1 MPFELPKL
9 PYSFNAL
16 EPVVDAKTMEIHH
29 DKHHAAYV
37 AKLNDAIAKH
47 PELRGKSVEELLKDI
62 NSIPEDIRTAVKN
75 HGGGHANHSLFW
87 EIMTP
92 KSGNPSEAFVS
103 EINKMFG
110 SIDKMKESIVLNG
123 MGQFGSGWSW
133 LVVSGGKLKVY
144 ATANQD
150 SPLMNPASPAG
161 GGDLPILGIDVW
173 EHAYYLKYQNKRDE
187 YLKNWW
193 SVVNWETVER
203 NWANA
208 QNR

>member
-9 PYSFNAL
+9 PYSFDAL

-47 PELRGKSVEELLKDI
+47 PELSGKSVEELLKDI

-150 SPLMNPASPAG
+150 SPLMN
-161 GGDLPILGIDVW
+161 GDVPVLGIDVW

-203 NWANA
+203 NWADA